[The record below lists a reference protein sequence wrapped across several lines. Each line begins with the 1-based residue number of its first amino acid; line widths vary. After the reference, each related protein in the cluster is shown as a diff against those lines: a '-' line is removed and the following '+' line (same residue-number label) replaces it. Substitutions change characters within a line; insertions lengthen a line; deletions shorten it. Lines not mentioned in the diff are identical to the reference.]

1 MQVKFDSDF
10 IGSEL
15 TVQKESDGIAVTTE
29 SQHYVISYLYLLNRE
44 IKLRK

>member
-10 IGSEL
+10 IGSES

-29 SQHYVISYLYLLNRE
+29 SQHYAISFLYLHIRE